1 MPYIC
6 CVTAYRTENF
16 EKRIKKSSMDSM
28 MVKPVFKGEIHDI
41 LIKSGINLSW
51 AQSCLAVF
59 ILVTIMLLQDKKQ
72 GIN

>member
-16 EKRIKKSSMDSM
+16 ENRIKKSSMDSM

-41 LIKSGINLSW
+41 LIKSGINLRW
-51 AQSCLAVF
+51 AQNCLAVF
-59 ILVTIMLLQDKKQ
+59 ILVTIMTLLDKKQ
-72 GIN
+72 KIN

>member
-16 EKRIKKSSMDSM
+16 ENRIKKSSMDSM

-51 AQSCLAVF
+51 EQIFSSSLYTGYHNAF
-59 ILVTIMLLQDKKQ
+59 TR
-72 GIN
+72 